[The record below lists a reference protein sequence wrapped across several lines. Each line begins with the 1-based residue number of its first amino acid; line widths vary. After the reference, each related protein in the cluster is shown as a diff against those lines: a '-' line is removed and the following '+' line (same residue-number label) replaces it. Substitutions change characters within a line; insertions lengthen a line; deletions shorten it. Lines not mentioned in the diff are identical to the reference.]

1 MSPLADKG
9 KKITIPLMTPCW
21 GCITCYC
28 DGLVEINAINR
39 NDMRILIYG
48 SWFSNWQI
56 TCKLDLLTYLMNSEN
71 KVASDWIFQRQLGVF
86 DVRKLTPWRLFLQCK
101 HCRLGGKKVTQ
112 WCCFEISFLAAIK
125 LFLWYLFHDI
135 GFTLIYDFD

>member
-9 KKITIPLMTPCW
+9 QKITIQLMTPCW

-39 NDMRILIYG
+39 NDMKILIYG

-56 TCKLDLLTYLMNSEN
+56 TFQLDLLTYLMNSEN

-86 DVRKLTPWRLFLQCK
+86 SRHSDVRKLTPWRLFLQRK
-101 HCRLGGKKVTQ
+101 HCVWVARKWRNGVVLKSV
-112 WCCFEISFLAAIK
+112 FLLLSSYFYDISSM
-125 LFLWYLFHDI
+125 
-135 GFTLIYDFD
+135 TLVLH